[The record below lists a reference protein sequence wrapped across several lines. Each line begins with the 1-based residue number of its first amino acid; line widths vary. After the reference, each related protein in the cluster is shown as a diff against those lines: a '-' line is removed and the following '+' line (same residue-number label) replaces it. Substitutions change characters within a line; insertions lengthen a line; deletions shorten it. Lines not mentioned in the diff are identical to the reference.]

1 MMREKIGR
9 ELIRWNA
16 TRFGTVFIF
25 LQSFWD
31 RQDKFKQWMV
41 SDDWEKCVWAGKA
54 DHDFTYDC
62 LTSKKWWSQMEVV
75 LKAVSP
81 IYSVLRLADLQQ
93 KLYSISSFLPK
104 MMKSMAEI
112 RGNLSDNTIQKKS
125 AECIGKKSMQ
135 DLSILS
141 MIHLC
146 LQVRAEVINCS
157 IHVVVSCIT
166 SY

>member
-1 MMREKIGR
+1 
-9 ELIRWNA
+9 
-16 TRFGTVFIF
+16 
-25 LQSFWD
+25 
-31 RQDKFKQWMV
+31 
-41 SDDWEKCVWAGKA
+41 
-54 DHDFTYDC
+54 
-62 LTSKKWWSQMEVV
+62 MEVM
-75 LKAVSP
+75 LKAISP
-81 IYSVLRLADLQQ
+81 IYFVLRQQQ
-93 KLYSISSFLPK
+93 KIYSISAFLPK

-135 DLSILS
+135 DLCILS

-146 LQVRAEVINCS
+146 WQVRAEVINCS

>member
-75 LKAVSP
+75 LKAISP
-81 IYSVLRLADLQQ
+81 IYSVLRLADQQQ
-93 KLYSISSFLPK
+93 KFYSIC
-104 MMKSMAEI
+104 I
-112 RGNLSDNTIQKKS
+112 RSKNDGIYGRNK
-125 AECIGKKSMQ
+125 
-135 DLSILS
+135 
-141 MIHLC
+141 
-146 LQVRAEVINCS
+146 
-157 IHVVVSCIT
+157 
-166 SY
+166 

>member
-1 MMREKIGR
+1 
-9 ELIRWNA
+9 
-16 TRFGTVFIF
+16 
-25 LQSFWD
+25 
-31 RQDKFKQWMV
+31 
-41 SDDWEKCVWAGKA
+41 
-54 DHDFTYDC
+54 
-62 LTSKKWWSQMEVV
+62 MEVV
-75 LKAVSP
+75 LKVISP
-81 IYSVLRLADLQQ
+81 IYSVLRQQQ
-93 KLYSISSFLPK
+93 KIYSISAFVPK

-112 RGNLSDNTIQKKS
+112 RGNLSDNTIQKNLQRVL
-125 AECIGKKSMQ
+125 EKKSMQ